1 MEHKIENN
9 IIAKEYN
16 ELRNS
21 VGWNSKEE
29 SLISEAIKNR
39 TIVKKIIVNDKT
51 VGMARA
57 IGDGLYYLIVD
68 VVVDKEY
75 QGNGIGKILIEEIVK
90 DVYNKTK
97 EGQKASIN
105 LISMQGKEAFYEKCG
120 FRKIPFDFTGYGMI
134 RIIEKQEIKS
144 VKVAF
149 LDRDGTIIKDYPDKE
164 WANIKSA

>member
-1 MEHKIENN
+1 MEYKIENN
-9 IIAKEYN
+9 LQPEEYN

-21 VGWNSKEE
+21 VGWDSKNEDVIIEALRNSV
-29 SLISEAIKNR
+29 II
-39 TIVKKIIVNDKT
+39 KKIIVDNKP

-68 VVVDKEY
+68 VVVSREY
-75 QGNGIGKILIEEIVK
+75 QGKGFGKILIEEIVK

-105 LISMQGKEAFYEKCG
+105 LVSMQGKEEFYEKCG

-134 RIIEKQEIKS
+134 RRIK
-144 VKVAF
+144 K
-149 LDRDGTIIKDYPDKE
+149 
-164 WANIKSA
+164 